1 MSKYTSELRFIC
13 ESLTSHDESVDNT
26 HSAQVIAA
34 AAPLIFSFS
43 FPIFDNSYKQGLEE
57 KIIRHYYTRE
67 IGFETYGL
75 FKLKLETK
83 MNEIMP
89 YYNQLYNSA
98 MLTLDPLNNYK
109 LHKTSAGQN
118 AENTTSSGTA
128 NSTESRTTSGS
139 LNSTIHNTDG
149 RTVGVT
155 TSGQTSGTSS
165 DTAWSKFSDTPQ
177 GAVTGLDNDSYLTNA
192 TKNTDSRSD
201 SGTSSGTSSTTD
213 SGTADTQR
221 ADTNSGS
228 ENSQRAD
235 TTSGTGSRSGTNS
248 YVEDVIGF
256 SGVNQS
262 ELLQKFRE
270 TFLNIDMMII
280 NELEELFFQLW

>member
-1 MSKYTSELRFIC
+1 MSKYTTELRFIC
-13 ESLTSHDESVDNT
+13 EQLTSQTESQDNT
-26 HSAQVIAA
+26 HADAIITA

-43 FPIFDNSYKQGLEE
+43 FPIFDSSYKQGLEE

-89 YYNQLYNSA
+89 YYNQLYDSA
-98 MLTLDPLNNYK
+98 LLTLDPLNNYK

-118 AENTTSSGTA
+118 AENTTSSGSL
-128 NSTESRTTSGS
+128 NSTESRSTSGQV
-139 LNSTIHNTDG
+139 NSTTHSTDG

-155 TSGQTSGTSS
+155 TSGTSS

-177 GAVTGLDNDSYLTNA
+177 GAVTGLDNDTYLTNA
-192 TKNTDSRSD
+192 TKNTDSASSSGTSNTSD
-201 SGTSSGTSSTTD
+201 SGTSD
-213 SGTADTQR
+213 IQR

-235 TTSGTGSRSGTNS
+235 TTSGTGSRTGTNS

-262 ELLQKFRE
+262 ELLQKFRG

>member
-26 HSAQVIAA
+26 HTAEVITA
-34 AAPLIFSFS
+34 AAPLIFSFD
-43 FPIFDNSYKQGLEE
+43 FPIFDAEYTQGLEE

-89 YYNQLYNSA
+89 YYNQLYESA
-98 MLTLDPLNNYK
+98 LLTLDPLNNFK
-109 LHKTSAGQN
+109 MHKTSAGQN

-128 NSTESRTTSGS
+128 NSTENRTTSGS
-139 LNSTIHNTDG
+139 FNSTQHNADS
-149 RTVGVT
+149 RTVGVMT
-155 TSGQTSGTSS
+155 TGQTASTSS
-165 DTAWSKFSDTPQ
+165 DESWNKFSDTPQ
-177 GAVTGLDNDSYLTNA
+177 GAVTGLNNDTYLTNA
-192 TKNTDSRSD
+192 TKATDDRTDNVSTNGTSNTAD
-201 SGTSSGTSSTTD
+201 SGSSD
-213 SGTADTQR
+213 LQR

-235 TTSGTGSRSGTNS
+235 TTSGTGSKTGTNS

-280 NELEELFFQLW
+280 NDLEELFFQLW

>member
-1 MSKYTSELRFIC
+1 MSKYTTELRFIC
-13 ESLTSHDESVDNT
+13 EQLTSQTESQDNT
-26 HSAQVIAA
+26 HTDAIITA

-43 FPIFDNSYKQGLEE
+43 FPIFDNTYKQELEE

-89 YYNQLYNSA
+89 YYNQLYNSTL
-98 MLTLDPLNNYK
+98 LTVDPLNNYK

-128 NSTESRTTSGS
+128 NSTESRSTSGQV
-139 LNSTIHNTDG
+139 NSTTHSTDS

-155 TSGQTSGTSS
+155 TSGTSS

-177 GAVTGLDNDSYLTNA
+177 GAVTGLDNDTYLTNA
-192 TKNTDSRSD
+192 TKNTDSATTSETSNTSD
-201 SGTSSGTSSTTD
+201 TGSGD
-213 SGTADTQR
+213 VQR

>member
-1 MSKYTSELRFIC
+1 MSKYTTELRFIC

-26 HSAQVIAA
+26 HSAQVITA

-43 FPIFDNSYKQGLEE
+43 FPIFDNAYKQELEE

-75 FKLKLETK
+75 FKLKLQAK

-89 YYNQLYNSA
+89 YYNQLYSSA
-98 MLTLDPLNNYK
+98 RLTLDPLNNFK
-109 LHKTSAGQN
+109 MHKTSAGQN
-118 AENTTSSGTA
+118 SENTTSNGTA
-128 NSTESRTTSGS
+128 NSTENTTDS
-139 LNSTIHNTDG
+139 

-165 DTAWSKFSDTPQ
+165 DTAWTKFSDTPQ
-177 GAVTGLDNDSYLTNA
+177 GAVSGLDNDSYLTNA
-192 TKNTDSRSD
+192 TKNTDSRTD
-201 SGTSSGTSSTTD
+201 SGTSSGTSSTSD
-213 SGTADTQR
+213 SGSSNR
-221 ADTNSGS
+221 
-228 ENSQRAD
+228 QRAD

>member
-1 MSKYTSELRFIC
+1 MSKYTTELRFIC
-13 ESLTSHDESVDNT
+13 EQLTSQTESQDNT
-26 HSAQVIAA
+26 HTDAIITA
-34 AAPLIFSFS
+34 AAPLIFTFN
-43 FPIFDNSYKQGLEE
+43 FPIFDNTYKQELEE

-83 MNEIMP
+83 LNEIMP
-89 YYNQLYNSA
+89 YYNQLYESA

-109 LHKTSAGQN
+109 MHKTSAGQN
-118 AENTTSSGTA
+118 AENTTNSGTA

-139 LNSTIHNTDG
+139 LNSTVHSTDG

-177 GAVTGLDNDSYLTNA
+177 GAVTGLDNDAYLTNA

-235 TTSGTGSRSGTNS
+235 TTSGTGSRTGTNS